1 MSGSES
7 PHGGFG
13 DFALPPGTR
22 NALSQS
28 RSRELLRGAWELIE
42 RDNGAGDR
50 ADVLLEA
57 ILAVSSELEL
67 DTTLRRIVQ
76 AATGIVGAKYGALG
90 VLNPDGDGLA
100 EFIYE
105 GIDEET
111 RHRIGELPR
120 GRGLLGLL
128 IDHPEP
134 VRLTEL
140 SRHPQSVGFPASHP
154 RMRSFL
160 GVPIRLRDEVFGNL
174 YLTEKVE
181 GDAFTEA
188 DETMVRALAAAAGI
202 AVENARL
209 YERAR
214 LRQRWQEATSEIRAA
229 LLAATDPVEVLDL
242 IANRAH
248 EISHADCTFLA
259 LPQDSD
265 LPSEEVDRLSVSV
278 SIGSV
283 GSELVGTDIPV
294 TASTCGA
301 VFRDRVPRQVSRLDL
316 GNDAGSFGPS
326 LILPLRSSPETVSG
340 VLVVARSP
348 RATSFDAEQ
357 LRLVAGFT
365 DQAALALRLADDQH
379 RLRELEILG
388 DRDRIARDLHDHV
401 IQRLFAIGLSLRNTQ
416 GLVTDHEVGQ
426 RLSTTTAELQRV
438 VNDIR
443 DTIFD
448 LRNST
453 RHGSELRTRLN
464 EIVSE
469 SIAETGLE
477 AKVSMSGPLSAV
489 PDKLAEQAEAVIR
502 EALSNTVRHAD
513 ANSVSV
519 TVSVTDELTVT
530 VVDDGAGIP
539 AGITHSGLENLEHR
553 ARRAEGTMETT
564 SLPEG
569 GTRLSWSAPLLRP
582 NS

>member
-7 PHGGFG
+7 PPGGSG
-13 DFALPPGTR
+13 DFPLPPETR
-22 NALSQS
+22 DALSQS

-42 RDNGAGDR
+42 RDSGAGDR

-76 AATGIVGAKYGALG
+76 AATGVVGAKYGALG

-140 SRHPQSVGFPASHP
+140 SQHPQSVGFPTNHP

-160 GVPIRLRDEVFGNL
+160 GVPIRLRNEVFGNL
-174 YLTEKVE
+174 YLTEKI
-181 GDAFTEA
+181 GDDAFTEA
-188 DETMVRALAAAAGI
+188 DETMVSALAAAAGI

-209 YERAR
+209 YEQAR

-229 LLAATDPVEVLDL
+229 LLAASDPAEALDL
-242 IANRAH
+242 IADRAH
-248 EISHADCTFLA
+248 EISGADCTFLA
-259 LPQDSD
+259 LPGEPDV
-265 LPSEEVDRLSVSV
+265 PSEEVDRLTISVSA
-278 SIGSV
+278 GAM
-283 GSELVGTDIPV
+283 GLGLVGREIPV
-294 TASTCGA
+294 STSPCGA
-301 VFRDRVPRQVSRLDL
+301 VFRERLPRHVSTLDL
-316 GNDAGSFGPS
+316 GAETASFGPA
-326 LILPLRSSPETVSG
+326 LILPLRSSSETVSG
-340 VLVVARSP
+340 VLVVARNP
-348 RATSFDAEQ
+348 GATSFDSEQ

-379 RLRELEILG
+379 RLRELEVLG

-401 IQRLFAIGLSLRNTQ
+401 IQRLFAIGLSLQNTQ
-416 GLVTDHEVGQ
+416 GRTTDFEVGQ
-426 RLSTTTAELQRV
+426 RLSTTTTELQQV

-477 AKVSMSGPLSAV
+477 AKVHMSGPLSAV
-489 PDKLAEQAEAVIR
+489 PEELAEQAEAVIR

-513 ANSVSV
+513 ASSVAV

-530 VVDDGAGIP
+530 VVDDGSGIP
-539 AGITHSGLENLEHR
+539 AGVTRSGLDNLAQR
-553 ARRAEGTMETT
+553 ARRVEGTMEATP
-564 SLPEG
+564 LPGG
-569 GTRLSWSAPLLRP
+569 GTRLSWSAPLP
-582 NS
+582 SPES

>member
-7 PHGGFG
+7 PHGGLG
-13 DFALPPGTR
+13 DFPLPHETR
-22 NALSQS
+22 NAQSQS
-28 RSRELLRGAWELIE
+28 GSQELLRGAWELIE

-76 AATGIVGAKYGALG
+76 AAAGVVGAKYGALG

-134 VRLTEL
+134 LRLTEL
-140 SRHPQSVGFPASHP
+140 SQHSQSVGFPANHP
-154 RMRSFL
+154 PMRSFL
-160 GVPIRLRDEVFGNL
+160 GVPIRLRDKVFGNL
-174 YLTEKVE
+174 YLTEKVD

-188 DETMVRALAAAAGI
+188 DETMVRTLAAAAGI

-229 LLAATDPVEVLDL
+229 LLATTDPAEVLDL

-248 EISHADCTFLA
+248 EISHADCTLLA
-259 LPQDSD
+259 LPQDPD
-265 LPSEEVDRLSVSV
+265 LPPEEVDRLSVSV
-278 SIGSV
+278 SV
-283 GSELVGTDIPV
+283 GSLGSGLVGRDLPV

-301 VFRDRVPRQVSRLDL
+301 VFRDRVPRQVNRLDL
-316 GNDAGSFGPS
+316 GDDAGAFGPS

-340 VLVVARSP
+340 VLVVARNP

-426 RLSTTTAELQRV
+426 RLSTTTAELQQV

-448 LRNST
+448 LRNSA
-453 RHGSELRTRLN
+453 RHGSELRTRVN

-477 AKVSMSGPLSAV
+477 AKVRMTGPLSAV

-539 AGITHSGLENLEHR
+539 TGITRSGLDNLEQR
-553 ARRAEGTMETT
+553 ARRAEGTMETRP
-564 SLPEG
+564 LPEG
-569 GTRLSWSAPLLRP
+569 GTRLNWSAPLPRP

>member
-7 PHGGFG
+7 PHGGPG
-13 DFALPPGTR
+13 DFPLPPETR

-42 RDNGAGDR
+42 RDGGAGDR

-57 ILAVSSELEL
+57 ILAVASELEL

-76 AATGIVGAKYGALG
+76 AATEVVGAKYGALG

-105 GIDEET
+105 GIDEQT

-134 VRLTEL
+134 VRLAEL
-140 SRHPQSVGFPASHP
+140 SQHSQAVGFPANHP

-160 GVPIRLRDEVFGNL
+160 GVPIRLRDKVFGNL
-174 YLTEKVE
+174 YLTEKIDGEV
-181 GDAFTEA
+181 FTEA

-209 YERAR
+209 YEQAR

-229 LLAATDPVEVLDL
+229 LLAATEPAEVLDL

-248 EISHADCTFLA
+248 EISGADCTFLA
-259 LPQDSD
+259 LPQDPD
-265 LPSEEVDRLSVSV
+265 VPPEEVDRLAVSV
-278 SIGSV
+278 SAGSV
-283 GSELVGTDIPV
+283 GNGLVGREIPV
-294 TASTCGA
+294 TASPCGT
-301 VFRDRVPRQVSRLDL
+301 VFRERLPRHVGTLDL
-316 GNDAGSFGPS
+316 GDEAGSFGPA
-326 LILPLRSSPETVSG
+326 LILPLRSSSETVSG
-340 VLVVARSP
+340 VLVVARNP
-348 RATSFDAEQ
+348 RATSFDSEQ

-379 RLRELEILG
+379 RLRELELLG

-416 GLVTDHEVGQ
+416 GLTTDFEVGQ
-426 RLSTTTAELQRV
+426 RLSTTTAELQQV

-469 SIAETGLE
+469 SLAETGLE
-477 AKVSMSGPLSAV
+477 AKVRMSGPLSAV
-489 PDKLAEQAEAVIR
+489 PDELAEQAEAVIR
-502 EALSNTVRHAD
+502 EALSNTVRHAE
-513 ANSVSV
+513 ASSVSV

-530 VVDDGAGIP
+530 VVDDGSGIP
-539 AGITHSGLENLEHR
+539 AGITHSGLNNLAQR
-553 ARRAEGTMETT
+553 ARGVAGTMETT
-564 SLPEG
+564 PLPEG
-569 GTRLSWSAPLLRP
+569 GTRLSWSAPLP
-582 NS
+582 HPES